1 MSELIT
7 NLGIEWHILIAQLIN
22 FAILFFV
29 LKKFVYK
36 PVITALKERRETLEG
51 NAQKTKTLEEKL
63 REIEKRKDEALN
75 QARKDS
81 ELILERAKIS
91 AKETS
96 LKLHEEARK
105 ESARIITDGQ
115 KKLTAEKEKM
125 IAEAKSEIGSLVILS
140 LQKVLGAGVDQKI
153 HQTLTEEALK
163 VMREENANK

>member
-1 MSELIT
+1 MSELIK
-7 NLGIEWHILIAQLIN
+7 NLGIEWHILIAQLVN

-36 PVITALKERRETLEG
+36 PVITALKERRATLEG
-51 NAQKTKTLEEKL
+51 NERQTKDLAEKL
-63 REIEKRKDEALN
+63 QEIERQKDTILS

-96 LKLHEEARK
+96 LKRYEEARE
-105 ESARIITDGQ
+105 ESARIISDGQ

-125 IAEAKSEIGSLVILS
+125 IAEAKSEIGSLVVLS
-140 LQKVLGAGVDQKI
+140 LQKILGAGVDPKI
-153 HQTLTEEALK
+153 HETLAEEALK
-163 VMREENANK
+163 IMREANANK